1 MEGENTS
8 RQYRDPLAE
17 HSKSR
22 PTAKLIFRLAFLIM
36 PAPSLHLIEGP
47 VGAGKSTYAM
57 ALASASHAVHIALDE
72 WFACLFSPDRPESD
86 VIPWY
91 VEHKDRLVEL
101 IWNHSKRLLD
111 SGCSVVL
118 ELGLIQQAPRMDF
131 CNRLQA
137 EGYDF
142 TVHVLDAP
150 IELRRERVRQRNQQK
165 GATFSMVV
173 PDHIFEIASRQWQ
186 PPDEVECT
194 QFRVKFVGTGAN
206 DG

>member
-1 MEGENTS
+1 MS
-8 RQYRDPLAE
+8 VA
-17 HSKSR
+17 
-22 PTAKLIFRLAFLIM
+22 
-36 PAPSLHLIEGP
+36 SLHLIEGP

-101 IWNHSKRLLD
+101 IWSHSKRLLE

-118 ELGLIQQAPRMDF
+118 ELSLIQQAPRMDF
-131 CNRLQA
+131 CSRLQA

-173 PDHIFEIASRQWQ
+173 PDCF
-186 PPDEVECT
+186 PDAAQREPHRRTE
-194 QFRVKFVGTGAN
+194 
-206 DG
+206 